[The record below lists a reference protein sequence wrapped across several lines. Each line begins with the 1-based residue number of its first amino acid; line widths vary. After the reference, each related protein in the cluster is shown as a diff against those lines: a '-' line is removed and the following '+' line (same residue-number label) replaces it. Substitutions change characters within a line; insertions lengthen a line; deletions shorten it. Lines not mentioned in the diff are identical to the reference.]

1 MASRLVSPVL
11 VGRGPE
17 RAALLAAYGEA
28 RHAATVVLVGGE
40 AGMGKTRLVRD
51 FTSGLGSSARTVVG
65 GCTDL
70 GMDGPP
76 FGPFVT
82 ALRRLVR
89 AMGVPAATRLLPGG
103 GRRGLARL
111 LPELG
116 EDDGDPD
123 RALGRARLF
132 EEILLLLEGGAADR
146 PLVVVLEDLHWADR
160 STGELLAFLAQNVG
174 GPGLLLVGT
183 YRPDEITAA
192 HPLRPL
198 VSRVEGV
205 HRIALAGLTR
215 DAVAQQVG
223 ALLDHEPDEPRVDRI
238 FRRSGGNPLFV
249 EALVDAGDA
258 PVRSLRELLRTDVER
273 LPEPSRRV
281 VHAAAV
287 AAGPVEHTLLAAL
300 TGMGDLEFEDAL
312 RPLVR
317 RRLLDVVEG
326 GYAFRRDLIREAV
339 YDGLLPGE
347 RVRLHRRCAEA
358 ISADPRLVPADR
370 ALIEIAVHWYAAGED
385 ARAAEAA
392 WRAAE
397 SARRAYAY
405 AERHRMLDRV
415 LRLWDRLPDLPDRI
429 GADRA
434 AVLEMAAEACL
445 NAGEL
450 EAGIAVA
457 TAALDESPG
466 PERAAALLEIR
477 AALRDRNG
485 EDPLP
490 DLGRAVR
497 SLPPAPL
504 SAVRGRLLAELA
516 TAQRNHRRFAPARAA
531 AEEAL
536 EIGRR
541 TRDRAVQAR
550 ALVTLGAL
558 AAAGADPATASD
570 LFGQAG
576 AAAADAGAHDT
587 RLLVAAT
594 ESDALEAAGEHARA
608 ARVAREGMALADGLG
623 LARTRGTLLAPNLS
637 ESLLSLGRWAE
648 ASEVNRNALS
658 LAPPP
663 LYQAYLRMI
672 QATVDLRRGDLDRA
686 GAAAG
691 QARAAMRGN
700 SRGEE
705 SCLEPDLLDCRLAR
719 VRQDAGALTAVV
731 GHVLDDHDL
740 LASPRYGWPLL
751 LAAAQGLND
760 HRRAG
765 GSMERLITWAGKL
778 TVGGRLQRAY
788 QVTFEAE
795 AGEPGLGAWHRA
807 IAAWRDLEQPYA
819 LAETLVRAARAALS
833 AQDRKQAAVL
843 LAEATSIA
851 TGLGA
856 APLRAEA
863 EKLARRSRLTS
874 GAAAPPARREAP
886 AGLTGRE
893 LEVLEL
899 VAAGLSNR
907 QIGERLFI
915 SAKTAGVHVSNI
927 LAKLG
932 VTTRLEA
939 AAWAHRTRLFDAR

>member
-160 STGELLAFLAQNVG
+160 STGELLAFLAHNVG
-174 GPGLLLVGT
+174 GPGLLLAGT

-273 LPEPSRRV
+273 LPDPSRRV

-287 AAGPVEHTLLAAL
+287 AAGPVEHALLAAL

-358 ISADPRLVPADR
+358 ISADRRLVPADR

-490 DLGRAVR
+490 DLVRAVR

-504 SAVRGRLLAELA
+504 SAVRGQLLAELA

-558 AAAGADPATASD
+558 AASGADPATASD

-663 LYQAYLRMI
+663 LYQAYLRVI

-719 VRQDAGALTAVV
+719 VRQDAGALAAVV

-795 AGEPGLGAWHRA
+795 VGEPGLGAWHRA

-863 EKLARRSRLTS
+863 EKLARRSRLT
-874 GAAAPPARREAP
+874 AAAPPARREAP

-899 VAAGLSNR
+899 LAAGLSNR